1 VTEIDA
7 HRKTLRVHGYDD
19 AIHFDYLVIATGTSY
34 AFPLKV
40 AEPTVA
46 RLAGLLDG
54 FAGEVK
60 RARKVVVV
68 GGGPVGIELC
78 GEIRDAHPNTEI
90 VLVHSDGALVSGVP
104 NTAFRQSLAERLAKV
119 GVSVLLNERVVV
131 PDEARRPGDDA
142 SASASST
149 YSTESSESY
158 TDYGPA
164 DGPTTATPGLRYLTG
179 RRDLSL
185 RSGKVIPSA
194 DLVVFATGA
203 ATNSS
208 CYLRS
213 GFNLGQRERLV
224 TDEFLRVTGAG
235 SVMAA
240 THRLKLFLCK
250 KKKNEELSEELS
262 MNQKLTL
269 YAPFFCPFITVT
281 LTITCPFILSTVPR
295 VTGASLRLVTAP
307 TSRRRWV
314 SWQASRAS
322 TSPL

>member
-250 KKKNEELSEELS
+250 KKKKKTKN
-262 MNQKLTL
+262 
-269 YAPFFCPFITVT
+269 
-281 LTITCPFILSTVPR
+281 
-295 VTGASLRLVTAP
+295 
-307 TSRRRWV
+307 
-314 SWQASRAS
+314 
-322 TSPL
+322 